1 MNKMKFLLPKE
12 KRKNR
17 KHCRRS
23 GAQCPS
29 ARVCK
34 VDAPSPKPRAL
45 LHKNTGVIGTV
56 TDAPLPVLVLLVFL
70 LFFHGASSFEWT
82 FVRTAGRQTSV
93 NTIKLFLTKKEKIHA
108 IKRDV
113 RTY

>member
-29 ARVCK
+29 ARACK

-45 LHKNTGVIGTV
+45 LHKNTGVIGIV
-56 TDAPLPVLVLLVFL
+56 IDAPLPVLVLL
-70 LFFHGASSFEWT
+70 FFCCFFMARAPLKGHN
-82 FVRTAGRQTSV
+82 VRTAGRQTSV
-93 NTIKLFLTKKEKIHA
+93 NTMKLFLTKKEKIHA

>member
-29 ARVCK
+29 ARACK

-45 LHKNTGVIGTV
+45 LHKNTGVIGIV
-56 TDAPLPVLVLLVFL
+56 I
-70 LFFHGASSFEWT
+70 G
-82 FVRTAGRQTSV
+82 TAGRQTSV
-93 NTIKLFLTKKEKIHA
+93 NTMKLFSTKKEKFHA

>member
-29 ARVCK
+29 ARICK
-34 VDAPSPKPRAL
+34 VDGPSPKPRAL
-45 LHKNTGVIGTV
+45 LHKNTGVIGIV
-56 TDAPLPVLVLLVFL
+56 IDAPVPVLVLL
-70 LFFHGASSFEWT
+70 FFFCCFFMARAPFKGHLCTRRE
-82 FVRTAGRQTSV
+82 GRQ
-93 NTIKLFLTKKEKIHA
+93 A
-108 IKRDV
+108 
-113 RTY
+113 

>member
-29 ARVCK
+29 ARACK

-45 LHKNTGVIGTV
+45 LHKNTGVIGIV
-56 TDAPLPVLVLLVFL
+56 IDAPVPVLVPLVFL
-70 LFFHGASSFEWT
+70 LFFHGASSFQGTLCAHGGKADKREHNET
-82 FVRTAGRQTSV
+82 VFD
-93 NTIKLFLTKKEKIHA
+93 KKRENSRNK
-108 IKRDV
+108 KGC
-113 RTY
+113 